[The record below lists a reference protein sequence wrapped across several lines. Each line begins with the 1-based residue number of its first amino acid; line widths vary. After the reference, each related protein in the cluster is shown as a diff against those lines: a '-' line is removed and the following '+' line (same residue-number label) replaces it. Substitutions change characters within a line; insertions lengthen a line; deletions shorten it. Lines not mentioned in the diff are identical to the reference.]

1 MEPPRGEARQEG
13 LIEFYGSFREM
24 FEFFCK
30 NTTIHGT
37 IRLVCSSSNRMKTA
51 FWTLLLLA
59 SFGMLYWQF
68 GLMFRQFWAYPVVL
82 TMSMHSE
89 PKMFPAV
96 TVCNLHP
103 YRFELVS
110 EHLEQL
116 DQMAAES
123 ITFLYGI
130 NASAWLFR
138 VNASKIHGNNRK
150 IHGNNEKTRNKD
162 GKIHENDRKIHEND
176 RKIRIKDRKIRV
188 NARKIRR
195 SDRKIQESDRKIQE
209 SDRKIQDSD
218 RKIQESDRKIHAQTL
233 AKLNSSGFKLS
244 HNFSLLRVS
253 DLRAGRKHS
262 SVGFRLCNS
271 TGGNCFYKTFS
282 SGMDAILEWY
292 RFHYM
297 NIMSQLPAII
307 NISQH
312 EEPIEDVVYSC
323 QYNGEPCRPSDYDH
337 FHHPV
342 FGSCYTLNSK
352 GTDPFWTAT
361 KPGIPYG
368 LSLILRAEQKEHI
381 PLLSTAAGVKVMIHS
396 HNQTPFLEHEG
407 FHIRPGIATTIGIQQ
422 DEVNRLGGNY
432 GKCTT
437 NGAGVAVE
445 LLYNSSYT
453 LQACLHSCFQ
463 RWMLRECG
471 CGYSR
476 YPLPAGRARHC
487 DYGAHPAWGHCFY
500 QLYRRLRSHRLD
512 CFQQCPKPCR
522 ESLYKVSAG
531 TAKWPSAKSQVPHKT
546 PESTP
551 KQSWECSW
559 AELQG
564 YNPRIFGK
572 ALERIEFSLKSLFVL
587 LNLISFTLPWLGTIP
602 SAQVAPGA
610 SILFQFPVP
619 TQNSL
624 KIPSAPQFPAPN
636 WNSIPSQFL
645 QSHSN
650 SFNPI
655 PVPSIPSQF
664 LQSHSNSFNPI
675 PVPSIPSQFLQS
687 HPSSF
692 NPIPVPSIPF
702 QFLQSHSNSFNPI
715 QFPSI
720 PFQFLQSHSSSF
732 NPIPVPSIP
741 FQLLQSRSSSLFP
754 PTIPYKSPQCLNS
767 QLQTG
772 IQSCSN
778 IPNIPIRNI
787 PIRNITIETFQQ

>member
-1 MEPPRGEARQEG
+1 EG
-13 LIEFYGSFREM
+13 LIEFYSSFREM

-138 VNASKIHGNNRK
+138 
-150 IHGNNEKTRNKD
+150 
-162 GKIHENDRKIHEND
+162 
-176 RKIRIKDRKIRV
+176 
-188 NARKIRR
+188 
-195 SDRKIQESDRKIQE
+195 
-209 SDRKIQDSD
+209 SD

-522 ESLYKVSAG
+522 
-531 TAKWPSAKSQVPHKT
+531 
-546 PESTP
+546 
-551 KQSWECSW
+551 
-559 AELQG
+559 
-564 YNPRIFGK
+564 
-572 ALERIEFSLKSLFVL
+572 
-587 LNLISFTLPWLGTIP
+587 
-602 SAQVAPGA
+602 
-610 SILFQFPVP
+610 
-619 TQNSL
+619 
-624 KIPSAPQFPAPN
+624 
-636 WNSIPSQFL
+636 
-645 QSHSN
+645 
-650 SFNPI
+650 
-655 PVPSIPSQF
+655 
-664 LQSHSNSFNPI
+664 
-675 PVPSIPSQFLQS
+675 
-687 HPSSF
+687 
-692 NPIPVPSIPF
+692 
-702 QFLQSHSNSFNPI
+702 
-715 QFPSI
+715 
-720 PFQFLQSHSSSF
+720 
-732 NPIPVPSIP
+732 
-741 FQLLQSRSSSLFP
+741 
-754 PTIPYKSPQCLNS
+754 
-767 QLQTG
+767 
-772 IQSCSN
+772 
-778 IPNIPIRNI
+778 
-787 PIRNITIETFQQ
+787 